1 MTEPP
6 KRRGRPPGSKNRPNV
21 VLFKPNAET
30 FGPEWKPGGTFE
42 GPVEQAGY
50 AEAIA
55 GPEPIKVVLS
65 AKRRDAAFGDPNSA
79 DEQEIEWPATWRL
92 PQPGDSV
99 HLRKDWGGFV
109 SSVDFDLETQTVRVF
124 LR

>member
-6 KRRGRPPGSKNRPNV
+6 KRRGRPPGSPNKSKV
-21 VLFKPNAET
+21 VPLRSNAET
-30 FGPEWKPGGTFE
+30 IGPMWKPGGTFE
-42 GPVEQAGY
+42 SPIDQAGY
-50 AEAIA
+50 VEAIT
-55 GPEPIKVVLS
+55 GPEPIRVALS
-65 AKRRDAAFGDPNSA
+65 FRQAFGDA
-79 DEQEIEWPATWRL
+79 EVHEVEWPSTWRL

>member
-1 MTEPP
+1 MPTDPP
-6 KRRGRPPGSKNRPNV
+6 KRRGRPPGSKNRPTGGNPRV
-21 VLFKPNAET
+21 IPFAPNAET
-30 FGPEWKPGGTFE
+30 HGPEWRSGGTFE
-42 GPVEQAGY
+42 VPVEQAGY
-50 AEAIA
+50 VEAI

-65 AKRRDAAFGDPNSA
+65 FRQAFGDA
-79 DEQEIEWPATWRL
+79 EAHEVEWPLTWRL